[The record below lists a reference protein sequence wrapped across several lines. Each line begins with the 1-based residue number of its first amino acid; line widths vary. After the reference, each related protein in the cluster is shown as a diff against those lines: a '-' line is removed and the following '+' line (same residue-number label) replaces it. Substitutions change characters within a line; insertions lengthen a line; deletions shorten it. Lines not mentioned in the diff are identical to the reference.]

1 HSLPMRRPCAMTP
14 FPALAPP
21 MGDGGL
27 PCHARWQNVLTLP
40 GPPRGRAPWAA
51 PECGASAEPRA
62 GRGPEPRGEWREWL
76 SPRLAGGASLDAA
89 PWCAHVAAAGSSGHE
104 LAELRRTRT
113 LGAVTP
119 GAGSPLAG
127 CRRQQ
132 CQPPRRRGT

>member
-1 HSLPMRRPCAMTP
+1 MRRPCAMTP

-51 PECGASAEPRA
+51 PECGAFAEPRA

-89 PWCAHVAAAGSSGHE
+89 PWCARSE
-104 LAELRRTRT
+104 ERRVGKEWRAR
-113 LGAVTP
+113 GARWSVSE
-119 GAGSPLAG
+119 GEGQSAV
-127 CRRQQ
+127 
-132 CQPPRRRGT
+132 